1 MRPSR
6 GRGATGETR
15 RFRSFAGLRSDRR
28 VRAIAVIRRCDTDGA
43 GREQRGGPCY
53 SRYDRVGTTVRRGSQ
68 VSPTPDSTLDD
79 PEQLTADL
87 QRQLAECRAE
97 RDEALEQ
104 QTATAGYCRSST
116 ARPAS
121 SRRRSRRCSTRRCST
136 RRYGSATAVLGAFWI
151 IDGEHGRLGAA
162 QGLPAEFVELARVR
176 GLIGTNPALQQSAN
190 RLFSA
195 LVKIA
200 ACGRGFAGRR

>member
-1 MRPSR
+1 MRSERRQSPECT
-6 GRGATGETR
+6 ATGEMR

-28 VRAIAVIRRCDTDGA
+28 VRAIAVIRRCGTDGA

-53 SRYDRVGTTVRRGSQ
+53 SRYDRVGRTVRRGSQ

-79 PEQLTADL
+79 PEQLIADL

-97 RDEALEQ
+97 RDEALER
-104 QTATAGYCRSST
+104 QTATARYCRSST

-121 SRRRSRRCSTRRCST
+121 SRRRSRRCSTRR
-136 RRYGSATAVLGAFWI
+136 YGSATQSLAPFGSLMASTS
-151 IDGEHGRLGAA
+151 ASPA
-162 QGLPAEFVELARVR
+162 QGLPAEFVELARER
-176 GLIGTNPALQQSAN
+176 GVMGTNPALQQSAN